1 MQSACTGSHVLLP
14 DGATALEIPRN
25 RPPFV
30 KYFKR
35 PGIPAA
41 TAVRLVYPPSERRAP
56 RPGSAAMYVNLS
68 TIDPGMEE
76 DLQCVAYAYI
86 SPETSPCRAEPGPFL
101 RLVFRTLALD
111 LPQTFQILEPL
122 FGADVSLRFRTHAQR
137 KEAIRRQPF
146 RLDGATVGVEL
157 IVPFR
162 LVNVAHPGNYLMVH
176 VALQAYPN
184 EQRKARDILENVSGF
199 GFVREIGCA
208 KPRSSTVCVVLQVE
222 QPAEIPYELHIVYYN
237 GFTSVVP
244 IRILSVWECS
254 KSFDANGEYVE
265 MF

>member
-1 MQSACTGSHVLLP
+1 MRTADVLLP
-14 DGATALEIPRN
+14 EGATALEILSD
-25 RPPFV
+25 RPASV
-30 KYFKR
+30 QVFKL
-35 PGIPAA
+35 PQVPAAA
-41 TAVRLVYPPSERRAP
+41 TAVRRLADVPLPDSLDIYHNGSSDDLEVEFSRRVTH
-56 RPGSAAMYVNLS
+56 S
-68 TIDPGMEE
+68 
-76 DLQCVAYAYI
+76 YI
-86 SPETSPCRAEPGPFL
+86 TPATASCRAEPGPFI
-101 RLVFRTLALD
+101 RRVFRTLALD